1 MDKEARRLQV
11 KSVAREVFAERGYHQ
26 TKIEDIVTR
35 AGIAR
40 GTFYLYFQDKRAVF
54 QELLADFFSTLQ
66 RSIIRI
72 DVSRDVTAQVRQ
84 NVRQVLQTLLDNRL
98 VAKIMLSGAVGVDDE
113 FDSQL
118 LDFYGQVVDL
128 IEASLRFGQGAGLI
142 RPCNPRIAAFC
153 MLGSIKEVMYHFVM
167 ERFVPSLDELVEELV
182 AYNMQGFVTDLAR
195 TGAGGT

>member
-1 MDKEARRLQV
+1 VDKEARRLQV